1 MKKILFISLFL
12 FSCSKPT
19 FDLPEIQSG
28 SRYPRV
34 SPSNNGG
41 LFMSW
46 YEKIDSV
53 NWSINLSE
61 FYKGKWS
68 DHKVITARKS
78 YFVNWAD
85 FQSIYHFGGDS
96 LSAHWLEKSG
106 SGPYDY
112 DVKVVLSTDRGNSW
126 STPKKPHN
134 DGIKG
139 EHGFLSFFKNMDN
152 RLGMIWLDG
161 RNMSSD
167 HSSHGYGAMNL
178 YQTSFDS
185 NGKLLAE
192 TKIDDRVCECCPTSA
207 TRTTNAVVLAY
218 RDRSESEIRDI
229 NIFRCTKNRCFD
241 PYPVNNDN
249 WEITGCPVN
258 GPKIVANL
266 DDIAITWYTAAD
278 FKPMV
283 KVAFSFDEA
292 VTFGSPIRIDL
303 SQPIGRVDLIWI
315 NDSEVMVSWIE
326 NAEETTNILA
336 SIISKN
342 GEVSSPKIVS
352 EIEPGRISGYPQMEK
367 VDDRLFFAWTE
378 AGKDG
383 GINTIWKNISGFR

>member
-1 MKKILFISLFL
+1 
-12 FSCSKPT
+12 
-19 FDLPEIQSG
+19 
-28 SRYPRV
+28 
-34 SPSNNGG
+34 
-41 LFMSW
+41 
-46 YEKIDSV
+46 
-53 NWSINLSE
+53 
-61 FYKGKWS
+61 
-68 DHKVITARKS
+68 
-78 YFVNWAD
+78 
-85 FQSIYHFGGDS
+85 
-96 LSAHWLEKSG
+96 
-106 SGPYDY
+106 
-112 DVKVVLSTDRGNSW
+112 
-126 STPKKPHN
+126 
-134 DGIKG
+134 
-139 EHGFLSFFKNMDN
+139 
-152 RLGMIWLDG
+152 MIWLDG

-229 NIFRCTKNRCFD
+229 NIFRCTNNKCFD

-292 VTFGSPIRIDL
+292 VTFESPIRIDL